1 MVACCRIP
9 PISARIDAE
18 DAAIVPDRFTL
29 LLSGNGKARR
39 TCRVVWR
46 RPRQIGVKFEPRA
59 AGCEKEMVVP
69 VIDPSSS
76 AGLKPEIT

>member
-1 MVACCRIP
+1 MLSDASDLGAC
-9 PISARIDAE
+9 IDAE

-46 RPRQIGVKFEPRA
+46 KPRQVGVKFEPRA
-59 AGCEKEMVVP
+59 AGREKEMVVP
-69 VIDPSSS
+69 VIDPGGSVR
-76 AGLKPEIT
+76 LKPETA